1 MLSFQFLKPWNN
13 WIGNDHV
20 VCRAKELLK
29 HESSFLMLFGSP
41 RTDIRVM
48 RASIAT
54 WPALNLKWNRS
65 LFSAARESFQV
76 LQSGWCACFSAPV
89 IYICIKQLYFLKRHC
104 SLLLLL
110 ARCSLERSSA
120 RCFALLINTKH
131 AYKTSDGRLCTAY
144 KCDIYCTLLPLA
156 CNGFEVPKCVG
167 LECGARRLGAFV
179 DG

>member
-1 MLSFQFLKPWNN
+1 MLSKGTKAW
-13 WIGNDHV
+13 V
-20 VCRAKELLK
+20 VI
-29 HESSFLMLFGSP
+29 FLMFFGSP
-41 RTDIRVM
+41 RTDTSHEGIDCYL
-48 RASIAT
+48 ASSETEMEPVAV
-54 WPALNLKWNRS
+54 LNCT
-65 LFSAARESFQV
+65 ESFQV

-156 CNGFEVPKCVG
+156 CNGFEVPKWVG
-167 LECGARRLGAFV
+167 LECGARLGAFV